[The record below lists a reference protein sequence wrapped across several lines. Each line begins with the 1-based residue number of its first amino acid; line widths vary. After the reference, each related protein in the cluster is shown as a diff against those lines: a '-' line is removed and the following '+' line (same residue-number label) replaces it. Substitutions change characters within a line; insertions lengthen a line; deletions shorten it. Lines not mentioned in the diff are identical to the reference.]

1 MDTLDA
7 GQVGG
12 SLGREVAVGME
23 GRGAFLELEASSAGL
38 RPWAGEPAS
47 MGRHGEAREGH

>member
-1 MDTLDA
+1 VDALDA

-12 SLGREVAVGME
+12 SIGREVAVGME
-23 GRGAFLELEASSAGL
+23 GRGAFLALEASSAGL
-38 RPWAGEPAS
+38 RPQEGEPAS